1 MSRSYLTRALAFG
14 KVLTW
19 RARAFGKVLTWR
31 DLVAIPENQ
40 YRRGCES
47 VFFPKGGENGM
58 GLKFYPNETERN
70 RVYELQR
77 KLSEHGLTP
86 KVGRKVD
93 ADFTEFPDVPRF
105 WESTTMAPA
114 GGTWCQKLAFGYETE
129 VAEVGCSR
137 EQLNE
142 LRDKFYDFTGY
153 SLGDYRTDNSGIIEG
168 RPVILDLGNASTGL
182 GEEER

>member
-1 MSRSYLTRALAFG
+1 MSRNYLTRALS
-14 KVLTW
+14 
-19 RARAFGKVLTWR
+19 FGKVLTWR
-31 DLVAIPENQ
+31 DLAAIPGNQ

-93 ADFTEFPDVPRF
+93 ADFIGFPGVPHF
-105 WESTTMAPA
+105 WVSTKMAPA
-114 GGTWCQKLAFGYETE
+114 
-129 VAEVGCSR
+129 
-137 EQLNE
+137 
-142 LRDKFYDFTGY
+142 
-153 SLGDYRTDNSGIIEG
+153 
-168 RPVILDLGNASTGL
+168 
-182 GEEER
+182 

>member
-1 MSRSYLTRALAFG
+1 MSRNYLARALAF
-14 KVLTW
+14 V
-19 RARAFGKVLTWR
+19 AFGKVLTWR
-31 DLVAIPENQ
+31 DLAAIPENPHRQ
-40 YRRGCES
+40 GCES

-70 RVYELQR
+70 RVYELQS

-93 ADFTEFPDVPRF
+93 ADFIGFPGVPHF
-105 WESTTMAPA
+105 WVSTKMAPA

-129 VAEVGCSR
+129 VAEEGCSR
-137 EQLNE
+137 EQLDE
-142 LRDKFYDFTGY
+142 LRDKFRDLTGY
-153 SLGDYRTDNSGIIEG
+153 SLADCRTDNSGIIEG
-168 RPVILDLGNASTGL
+168 RPVILDLGDASTGH